1 MNLIN
6 MKQKFYLD
14 LEKAKFIQHLYAG
27 KRYIVTSGFHNE
39 SLKFVVH
46 SIE

>member
-1 MNLIN
+1 MNFIN
-6 MKQKFYLD
+6 TKQNIYLD